1 MCASGGGFPLYM
13 HMRMCL
19 PPPREPE
26 QQGMPA
32 AAAAAAL
39 PGHRWGRVWVNQSI
53 NQSIN
58 QSAVAC
64 RVVLYRSQPWGG
76 GVKWGARQWPAAPA
90 RAAPAARAGLAA
102 PRMQHWWQ

>member
-53 NQSIN
+53 NQSI
-58 QSAVAC
+58 
-64 RVVLYRSQPWGG
+64 GG
-76 GVKWGARQWPAAPA
+76 SV
-90 RAAPAARAGLAA
+90 
-102 PRMQHWWQ
+102 PRRFVSKPTMGWRREVGG